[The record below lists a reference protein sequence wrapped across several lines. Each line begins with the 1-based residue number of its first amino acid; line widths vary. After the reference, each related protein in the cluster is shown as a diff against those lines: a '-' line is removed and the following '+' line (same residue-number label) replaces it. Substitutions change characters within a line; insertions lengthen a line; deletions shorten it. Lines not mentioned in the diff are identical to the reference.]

1 METNKIY
8 HGNCV
13 EKLKEIEANKV
24 DLIYFDPPFFTQRK
38 HSLTNK
44 DNSKTYEFDDKY
56 NSIEEYLELVENVL
70 LESKRVLK
78 NTGSVFLHCDK
89 TASHNIRV
97 VMDKIFG
104 RENFQSEIIWSYKRW
119 SNAKKGLLNS
129 HQVIF
134 FYSKTQDFK
143 FNTLY
148 TDYSATTN
156 LDQILQDRERNE
168 NGKSDYKKD
177 ENGNVILGKEK
188 KGVPLSDVWE
198 IPYLNPKAKERTGY
212 PTQKPVLLLNQIL
225 NIVTDE
231 GDLVVDPFCGS
242 GTTCVSAK
250 SLKRQFIGID
260 ISKDAVEL
268 ANSRLEEM
276 VISESN
282 LLNKGTNEYQE
293 KTEKEL
299 AILQNINAF
308 PVQRNSG
315 IDGFLK
321 DHFEGMPV
329 PVKIQGEYETIE
341 DAIEKLEKASYGKDY
356 KMKILIQ
363 TRETGI
369 SRLFGFESDV
379 TIMKSLEL
387 QTKDLLKKNNEGIT
401 RVLQNGGLSAS
412 MIVWCKVQVQFF
424 N

>member
-97 VMDKIFG
+97 VMDKVFG

-119 SNAKKGLLNS
+119 SNAKKGLLNA

-168 NGKSDYKKD
+168 NGKSVYKKD
-177 ENGNVILGKEK
+177 ENGNVVLGKEK

-321 DHFEGMPV
+321 DHFEGLPV

-379 TIMKSLEL
+379 TIIKSLEL

-401 RVLQNGGLSAS
+401 AVLQKSGFSG
-412 MIVWCKVQVQFF
+412 
-424 N
+424 

>member
-97 VMDKIFG
+97 VMDKVFG

-119 SNAKKGLLNS
+119 SNAKKGLLNA

-143 FNTLY
+143 FNSLY

-168 NGKSDYKKD
+168 NGKSVYKKD

-250 SLKRQFIGID
+250 SLKRQYIGID
-260 ISKDAVEL
+260 ISQDAVEL
-268 ANSRLEEM
+268 ANLRLEKM
-276 VISESN
+276 VITESN

-341 DAIEKLEKASYGKDY
+341 DAIEKLEKASYDKNY

-379 TIMKSLEL
+379 IIIKSLEL
-387 QTKDLLKKNNEGIT
+387 QTKELIKENDEGKTQI
-401 RVLQNGGLSAS
+401 LQNKKINHYKS
-412 MIVWCKVQVQFF
+412 V
-424 N
+424 

>member
-13 EKLKEIEANKV
+13 ERLKEIEANKV

-56 NSIEEYLELVENVL
+56 NSIQEYLELVENVL
-70 LESKRVLK
+70 LESKRILK

-97 VMDKIFG
+97 VMDKVLG

-119 SNAKKGLLNS
+119 SNAKKGLLNA

-156 LDQILQDRERNE
+156 LDQILQDRERDE
-168 NGKSDYKKD
+168 NGKSVYKKD

-231 GDLVVDPFCGS
+231 GDVVVDPFCGS

-260 ISKDAVEL
+260 ISQDAVEL

-341 DAIEKLEKASYGKDY
+341 DAIEKLEMASYGKDY

-379 TIMKSLEL
+379 TIVKSLEL
-387 QTKDLLKKNNEGIT
+387 QTKDLMKKNNEGIT

-412 MIVWCKVQVQFF
+412 KTV
-424 N
+424 

>member
-168 NGKSDYKKD
+168 NGKSVYKKD

-341 DAIEKLEKASYGKDY
+341 DAIEKLEKASLGRDY

-369 SRLFGFESDV
+369 SRLFGFDYDV
-379 TIMKSLEL
+379 TILKSLEL
-387 QTKDLLKKNNEGIT
+387 QTKDLIKKNNEGIT
-401 RVLQNGGLSAS
+401 SVLQNGGFRAS
-412 MIVWCKVQVQFF
+412 MTV
-424 N
+424 

>member
-1 METNKIY
+1 MEANKIY

-13 EKLKEIEANKV
+13 EKLKEIDSNKV

-38 HSLTNK
+38 HRLSNK
-44 DNSKTYEFDDKY
+44 DNSKTYEFDDFY
-56 NSIEEYLELVENVL
+56 SSIEEYLILIESVL
-70 LESKRVLK
+70 EQSKRVLK
-78 NTGSVFLHCDK
+78 STGSVFLHCDK

-97 VMDKIFG
+97 VMDKVFG

-119 SNAKKGLLNS
+119 SNSKKGLLNS

-143 FNTLY
+143 FNNLY

-156 LDQILQDRERNE
+156 LDQILQDRQRDE
-168 NGKSDYKKD
+168 NGKSIYKKD
-177 ENGNVILGKEK
+177 DIGNVILGKEK
-188 KGVPLSDVWE
+188 KGVPLSDVWQ

-225 NIVTDE
+225 NLVTDE
-231 GDLVVDPFCGS
+231 GDLVLDPFCGS

-250 SLKRQFIGID
+250 FLKRQFIGID
-260 ISKDAVEL
+260 ISMDAVEL
-268 ANSRLEEM
+268 ANTRLEEM
-276 VISESN
+276 IISESN
-282 LLNKGTNEYQE
+282 LLTKGTSEYQE

-321 DHFEGMPV
+321 NHCEGMPV
-329 PVKIQGEYETIE
+329 PVKIQGKYETLE
-341 DAIEKLEKASYGKDY
+341 DAIEKLERASLGKNY
-356 KMKILIQ
+356 KMKIIIQ
-363 TRETGI
+363 TGEAGI
-369 SRLFGFESDV
+369 NRLFGLESDV
-379 TIMKSLEL
+379 TIIKSLEL
-387 QTKDLLKKNNEGIT
+387 QTKDLMKNNEGT
-401 RVLQNGGLSAS
+401 TLYKRNAGSNS
-412 MIVWCKVQVQFF
+412 
-424 N
+424 

>member
-56 NSIEEYLELVENVL
+56 NSIEEYLELVEDVL
-70 LESKRVLK
+70 KQSKRVLK

-119 SNAKKGLLNS
+119 SNAKKGLLNA

-134 FYSKTQDFK
+134 FYSKSQDFK

-148 TDYSATTN
+148 TDYSVTTN
-156 LDQILQDRERNE
+156 LDQILQDRARDE
-168 NGKSDYKKD
+168 NGKSVYKKD

-198 IPYLNPKAKERTGY
+198 IPYLNPKAKERIGY

-250 SLKRQFIGID
+250 SLNRQFIGID

-299 AILQNINAF
+299 AILKNINAF

-341 DAIEKLEKASYGKDY
+341 DAIEKLEKASYDKDY
-356 KMKILIQ
+356 KKKILIQ

-401 RVLQNGGLSAS
+401 RVAVAQLLQNNKFW
-412 MIVWCKVQVQFF
+412 IF
-424 N
+424 

>member
-38 HSLTNK
+38 HSLNNK

-56 NSIEEYLELVENVL
+56 NSIQEYLELVENVL
-70 LESKRVLK
+70 QESKRVLK

-97 VMDKIFG
+97 VMDKVFG

-119 SNAKKGLLNS
+119 SNAKKGLLNA

-168 NGKSDYKKD
+168 NGKSVYKKD

-250 SLKRQFIGID
+250 LLKRQFIGID

-299 AILQNINAF
+299 ATLQNINAF

-321 DHFEGMPV
+321 EHFEGMPV
-329 PVKIQGEYETIE
+329 PVKIQGENETIE
-341 DAIEKLEKASYGKDY
+341 DAIEKLEKSSYGKDY

-363 TRETGI
+363 TKETGI

-387 QTKDLLKKNNEGIT
+387 QTKDLLKKSNEGIT
-401 RVLQNGGLSAS
+401 SVSQKRGEKANSTTPPLR
-412 MIVWCKVQVQFF
+412 KVSRL
-424 N
+424 

>member
-44 DNSKTYEFDDKY
+44 DNSKTYEFYDKY
-56 NSIEEYLELVENVL
+56 NSIEEYLKLVENVL
-70 LESKRVLK
+70 QESKRVLK

-119 SNAKKGLLNS
+119 SNAKKGLLNA

-168 NGKSDYKKD
+168 NGKSVYKKD
-177 ENGNVILGKEK
+177 EKGNVVLGKEK

-225 NIVTDE
+225 NIVTEE

-369 SRLFGFESDV
+369 SRLFGFETDV
-379 TIMKSLEL
+379 TILKSLEL

-401 RVLQNGGLSAS
+401 RVLQNGGFSAS
-412 MIVWCKVQVQFF
+412 KTV
-424 N
+424 

>member
-1 METNKIY
+1 MKEHHKMEINKIIQ
-8 HGNCV
+8 GNCV
-13 EKLKEIEANKV
+13 EKLKEIDANKV
-24 DLIYFDPPFFTQRK
+24 DLIYFDPPFFTQKK

-44 DNSKTYEFDDKY
+44 DSSKTYEFDDKY
-56 NSIEEYLELVENVL
+56 NSIDDYLFVIESVL
-70 LESKRVLK
+70 EQSKRVLK

-97 VMDKIFG
+97 VLDNVFG
-104 RENFQSEIIWSYKRW
+104 RDNFQSEIIWSYKRW

-143 FNTLY
+143 FNIQY

-168 NGKSDYKKD
+168 NGKSVYKRD
-177 ENGNVILGKEK
+177 DNGKPVLGKEK

-225 NIVTDE
+225 NIATDE
-231 GDLVVDPFCGS
+231 GDLVLDPFCGS

-250 SLKRQFIGID
+250 FLKRNYIGID
-260 ISKDAVEL
+260 ISTDAIEL
-268 ANSRLEEM
+268 TNSRLEEM
-276 VISESN
+276 IISESN
-282 LLNKGTNEYQE
+282 LLNKGTNEYIE

-299 AILQNINAF
+299 AILLNLNAF

-321 DHFEGMPV
+321 EHSDGMPV
-329 PVKIQGEYETIE
+329 PIKIQAKHETIE
-341 DAIEKLEKASYGKDY
+341 DAIEKLERASYGKNY
-356 KMKILIQ
+356 KLKLLIQ
-363 TRETGI
+363 TKETGI
-369 SRLFGFESDV
+369 SRLFELDSNV
-379 TIMKSLEL
+379 TILKSLEL
-387 QTKDLLKKNNEGIT
+387 QTKELANKDNKDNKNLAK
-401 RVLQNGGLSAS
+401 VL
-412 MIVWCKVQVQFF
+412 
-424 N
+424 

>member
-8 HGNCV
+8 QGNSV

-38 HSLTNK
+38 HTLTNK

-56 NSIEEYLELVENVL
+56 NSIEEYLTLVENVL
-70 LESKRVLK
+70 EQSKRVLK
-78 NTGSVFLHCDK
+78 NSGSVFLHCDK
-89 TASHNIRV
+89 TASHNIRL
-97 VMDKIFG
+97 VMDKVFG

-119 SNAKKGLLNS
+119 SNAKKGLLNG

-156 LDQILQDRERNE
+156 LDQILQDRERDE
-168 NGKSDYKKD
+168 NGKSVYKRD
-177 ENGNVILGKEK
+177 ENGKVILGKEK

-260 ISKDAVEL
+260 ISQDAVEL

-276 VISESN
+276 VISESK

-293 KTEKEL
+293 KSEKEL
-299 AILQNINAF
+299 SILQNINAF

-341 DAIEKLEKASYGKDY
+341 DAIKKLEKASYGKYY

-363 TRETGI
+363 TRETDI
-369 SRLFGFESDV
+369 SRLFGFDSDV
-379 TIMKSLEL
+379 TIIKSLEL
-387 QTKDLLKKNNEGIT
+387 QTKDLLNKNNEGIT
-401 RVLQNGGLSAS
+401 APLQKSEFRV
-412 MIVWCKVQVQFF
+412 MKTV
-424 N
+424 

>member
-1 METNKIY
+1 MEINKIY
-8 HGNCV
+8 HGHCI

-38 HSLTNK
+38 HSLSNK

-70 LESKRVLK
+70 AQSKRVLK

-97 VMDKIFG
+97 VMDKVFG
-104 RENFQSEIIWSYKRW
+104 GENFQSEIIWSYKRW
-119 SNAKKGLLNS
+119 SNAKKGLLNA

-168 NGKSDYKKD
+168 NGKSVYKKD

-401 RVLQNGGLSAS
+401 RV
-412 MIVWCKVQVQFF
+412 
-424 N
+424 

>member
-70 LESKRVLK
+70 LESKRVLN

-97 VMDKIFG
+97 VMDKVFG

-119 SNAKKGLLNS
+119 SNAKKGLLNA

-168 NGKSDYKKD
+168 NGKSVYKKD
-177 ENGNVILGKEK
+177 ENGNVVLGKEK

-282 LLNKGTNEYQE
+282 LLNKGINEYQE

-401 RVLQNGGLSAS
+401 SVLQNGGFSAS
-412 MIVWCKVQVQFF
+412 MKV
-424 N
+424 

>member
-56 NSIEEYLELVENVL
+56 NSIEEYLKLVENVL
-70 LESKRVLK
+70 QESKRVLK

-119 SNAKKGLLNS
+119 SNAKKGLLNA

-156 LDQILQDRERNE
+156 LDQILQDRERDE
-168 NGKSDYKKD
+168 NGKSVYKKD
-177 ENGNVILGKEK
+177 ENGNVVLGKEK

-250 SLKRQFIGID
+250 SLKRQFIGMD

-341 DAIEKLEKASYGKDY
+341 DAIEKLEKASYGKEY

-379 TIMKSLEL
+379 TIIKSLEL

-401 RVLQNGGLSAS
+401 SVLQNGGFSDS
-412 MIVWCKVQVQFF
+412 MKV
-424 N
+424 

>member
-1 METNKIY
+1 MEINKIY
-8 HGNCV
+8 HGHCI

-38 HSLTNK
+38 HSLSNK

-168 NGKSDYKKD
+168 NGKSVYKKD

-412 MIVWCKVQVQFF
+412 KTV
-424 N
+424 

>member
-70 LESKRVLK
+70 QESKRVLK

-119 SNAKKGLLNS
+119 SNAKKGLLNA

-168 NGKSDYKKD
+168 NGKSVYKKD
-177 ENGNVILGKEK
+177 ENGNVVLGKEK

-225 NIVTDE
+225 NIVTEE

-321 DHFEGMPV
+321 DHFEGLPV

-341 DAIEKLEKASYGKDY
+341 DAIEKLEKASYGKGY

-387 QTKDLLKKNNEGIT
+387 QTKDVLKKNNEGIT
-401 RVLQNGGLSAS
+401 SVLQNGGFSAT
-412 MIVWCKVQVQFF
+412 MKV
-424 N
+424 

>member
-56 NSIEEYLELVENVL
+56 NSIEEYLGLVENVL
-70 LESKRVLK
+70 LQSKRVLK

-89 TASHNIRV
+89 TASHNIRA
-97 VMDKIFG
+97 VMDKVFG

-119 SNAKKGLLNS
+119 SNAKKGLLNA

-168 NGKSDYKKD
+168 NGKSVYKKD

-321 DHFEGMPV
+321 DHFEGLPV

-379 TIMKSLEL
+379 IIVKSLEL

-401 RVLQNGGLSAS
+401 AVLQKSGFSG
-412 MIVWCKVQVQFF
+412 
-424 N
+424 

>member
-13 EKLKEIEANKV
+13 EKFKEIEANKV

-44 DNSKTYEFDDKY
+44 DNSKTYQFDDKY
-56 NSIEEYLELVENVL
+56 NSIEEYLKLVENVL
-70 LESKRVLK
+70 QESKRVLK

-119 SNAKKGLLNS
+119 SNAKKGLLNA

-168 NGKSDYKKD
+168 NGKSVYKKD
-177 ENGNVILGKEK
+177 ENGNVVLGKEK

-321 DHFEGMPV
+321 DHFEGIPV

-341 DAIEKLEKASYGKDY
+341 DAIEKLEKASYGKNY

-412 MIVWCKVQVQFF
+412 KTV
-424 N
+424 

>member
-97 VMDKIFG
+97 VMDKVFG

-119 SNAKKGLLNS
+119 SNAKKGLLNA

-168 NGKSDYKKD
+168 NGKSVYKKD
-177 ENGNVILGKEK
+177 ENGNVVLGKEK

-401 RVLQNGGLSAS
+401 SVLQNGGFSAS
-412 MIVWCKVQVQFF
+412 MKV
-424 N
+424 